1 MNKESLPADWAM
13 MIACFIGMALMKEGS
28 EAIKYAGVG
37 LCCAGSLDKVC
48 TIPGAVI
55 LLAGIFG
62 TIVLE
67 EPKAIMIAAA
77 VLAVWHIQSYIVRHM
92 RD

>member
-37 LCCAGSLDKVC
+37 LCCAGSLDKVF

-55 LLAGIFG
+55 IFAGIFG
-62 TIVLE
+62 TIIMD
-67 EPKAIMIAAA
+67 EPKAIIIAAA
-77 VLAVWHIQSYIVRHM
+77 LLALWHMQSYIVKHM
-92 RD
+92 GD